1 MQTTPFVSDSLG
13 TVATAPATL
22 AAEPRQAARALVV
35 VSNRLPFI
43 AERGAHGIQFTRSS
57 GGLVA
62 ALDPVLSARGGV
74 WIGWPGLEQ
83 EPGEPDDALVPPPG
97 PRIRYRPV
105 ALTAREITA
114 YYGGFSNRTLW
125 PLCHYSIGRTRIDA
139 RTWTAYE
146 RVNQRFARVVA
157 DESTDDDQVWIH
169 DYQLARVPHYLRRI
183 APRRRSAFFLHIP
196 FPAYDVFRILPW
208 CRQVLRGMLSADL
221 VGLHVGAYV
230 QHLLTCAER
239 LLGCDVDRAAETVHF
254 EGREVTVQA
263 HPIGIDSAHVEGL
276 ARLAGPRT
284 RGPDDPAQ
292 VIGVDRLD
300 YTKGIPQRFLA
311 VERFLERHPEFQGR
325 FVFTQLLVPSREQ
338 VREYRDLKREL
349 DEIVGR
355 VNGRFS
361 DTGWSPIRYLV
372 RSLSPA
378 ELGALYRHADVALV
392 TPLRDGMNLVAKEY
406 VAAQVDDP
414 GVLVLSE
421 LAGAAEELQEALLVN
436 PYDVDAVAEALHRSL
451 TMAPDERDARM
462 TALRDRVRENSVEVW
477 VTRFLQAAE
486 TAANRPRAIA
496 PLDRL
501 RRRLQPWLASRPTV
515 ALFFDY
521 DGTLTPLRDRP
532 EDARLPEATRQ
543 ALETA
548 ARTPNLDTVI
558 VSGRALADVKRLVGV
573 AGLTYVGNHG
583 FEIEGPGIAFR
594 HPEISRY
601 ASAVEGATHELEQ
614 LGIPG
619 AQVENKGATL
629 SFHFRLVPE
638 ARRKAAIRRART
650 AIQRR
655 GLQPLLGHQVVEG
668 RPPVPWDKGH
678 AVLYVL
684 VQRHGADW
692 PAHVRALYVGDD
704 ATDEDAF
711 RSLHGMG
718 RSICVGAAWDGA
730 TQADFALPDPDAVSQ
745 LLRWL
750 AAGAFAGRTP

>member
-1 MQTTPFVSDSLG
+1 
-13 TVATAPATL
+13 
-22 AAEPRQAARALVV
+22 
-35 VSNRLPFI
+35 
-43 AERGAHGIQFTRSS
+43 
-57 GGLVA
+57 
-62 ALDPVLSARGGV
+62 
-74 WIGWPGLEQ
+74 
-83 EPGEPDDALVPPPG
+83 
-97 PRIRYRPV
+97 
-105 ALTAREITA
+105 
-114 YYGGFSNRTLW
+114 
-125 PLCHYSIGRTRIDA
+125 
-139 RTWTAYE
+139 
-146 RVNQRFARVVA
+146 
-157 DESTDDDQVWIH
+157 
-169 DYQLARVPHYLRRI
+169 
-183 APRRRSAFFLHIP
+183 
-196 FPAYDVFRILPW
+196 
-208 CRQVLRGMLSADL
+208 
-221 VGLHVGAYV
+221 
-230 QHLLTCAER
+230 
-239 LLGCDVDRAAETVHF
+239 
-254 EGREVTVQA
+254 
-263 HPIGIDSAHVEGL
+263 
-276 ARLAGPRT
+276 
-284 RGPDDPAQ
+284 
-292 VIGVDRLD
+292 
-300 YTKGIPQRFLA
+300 
-311 VERFLERHPEFQGR
+311 
-325 FVFTQLLVPSREQ
+325 
-338 VREYRDLKREL
+338 
-349 DEIVGR
+349 
-355 VNGRFS
+355 
-361 DTGWSPIRYLV
+361 
-372 RSLSPA
+372 
-378 ELGALYRHADVALV
+378 
-392 TPLRDGMNLVAKEY
+392 
-406 VAAQVDDP
+406 
-414 GVLVLSE
+414 
-421 LAGAAEELQEALLVN
+421 
-436 PYDVDAVAEALHRSL
+436 LHRSL

-532 EDARLPEATRQ
+532 EDARLPDATRQ

-573 AGLTYVGNHG
+573 AGLTYIGNHG

-601 ASAVEGATHELEQ
+601 ASAVDRATHELEQ

-629 SFHFRLVPE
+629 SFHFRLVPD
-638 ARRKAAIRRART
+638 ARRKAAIRRARSV
-650 AIQRR
+650 IQRL
-655 GLQPLLGHQVVEG
+655 GLQPLLGHEVIEG

>member
-1 MQTTPFVSDSLG
+1 MSV
-13 TVATAPATL
+13 TASSPSVTL
-22 AAEPRQAARALVV
+22 ELEPRLAPRSLVV
-35 VSNRLPFI
+35 VSNRLPFT
-43 AERGAHGIQFTRSS
+43 AERHRDGIVFTRSS

-62 ALDPVLSARGGV
+62 ALDPVLTARGGV
-74 WIGWPGLEQ
+74 WIGWPGLEL
-83 EPGEPDDALVPPPG
+83 EPGESLDALVPPPA

-105 ALTAREITA
+105 PLSAREITA
-114 YYGGFSNRTLW
+114 YYGGFSNRTIW
-125 PLCHYSIGRTRIDA
+125 PLFHYSIGRTRIDA

-146 RVNQRFARVVA
+146 QVNQRFARAVA
-157 DESTDDDQVWIH
+157 DESSDDDQVWIH
-169 DYQLARVPHYLRRI
+169 DYQLARVPRFLRRV

-208 CRQVLRGMLSADL
+208 SRELLRGMLSADL
-221 VGLHVGAYV
+221 VGLHVGGYV

-239 LLGCDVDRAAETVHF
+239 LLGCDVDRATETVHF
-254 EGREVTVQA
+254 EGREVSVQA
-263 HPIGIDSAHVEGL
+263 HPIGIDPAHVEGL
-276 ARLAGPRT
+276 ARLAGPRV

-311 VERFLERHPEFQGR
+311 IERFLERHPEFQGR

-338 VREYRDLKREL
+338 VKEYRDLKREL

-372 RSLSPA
+372 RSLAPA

-436 PYDVDAVAEALHRSL
+436 PYDIDAVAEALHRSL

-462 TALRDRVRENSVEVW
+462 TALRHRVRENSVEAW

-486 TAANRPRAIA
+486 TAASRPRSVA

-501 RRRLQPWLASRPTV
+501 RRRLQPWLAARPTV

-532 EDARLPEATRQ
+532 EDARLPDATRQ

-573 AGLTYVGNHG
+573 AGLTYIGNHG

-594 HPEISRY
+594 HPEIARY
-601 ASAVEGATHELEQ
+601 ASVVERTTRELER
-614 LGIPG
+614 LRIPG

-629 SFHFRLVPE
+629 SYHFRLVPE
-638 ARRKAAIRRART
+638 TQHDGVMRRAQ
-650 AIQRR
+650 AVIQRR
-655 GLQPLLGHQVVEG
+655 GLRPLLGHQVIEG

-711 RSLHGMG
+711 RSLRGMG
-718 RSICVGAAWDGA
+718 RSICVGAAWDSA
-730 TQADFALPDPDAVSQ
+730 TPADYALPDPEAVTQ

-750 AAGAFAGRTP
+750 AAGGFAGRAP